1 MKNMTKVELH
11 FRVVGTL
18 DDAKL
23 ESLADNYAKYGF
35 NRIRLSP
42 DLSSLTVDYDATRLT
57 PEEVSAI
64 LRRSGLP
71 VERQEALT
79 A

>member
-1 MKNMTKVELH
+1 MTKVELH

-18 DDAKL
+18 DEAKL
-23 ESLADNYAKYGF
+23 ELLSDDNAQYGF
-35 NRIRLSP
+35 NRIRVSQ

-57 PEEVSAI
+57 PNEVEAV
-64 LRRSGLP
+64 LRRTGLS
-71 VERQEALT
+71 VERQEAWT